1 VTRRG
6 RLAAFAVAALA
17 LAAPSP
23 AAAEA
28 VSGAELVALA
38 DQAVDDAAARE
49 RLLEVDE
56 VDGRPVAVRLALAGA
71 RGEEI
76 ADRARLIAAQVAA
89 AAPQGTAAEAR
100 AQAHAVLDDARYK
113 GSGLPRPLEKPLA
126 WLSDKLEPLID
137 RINNLGTDVPGGPPV
152 VWTLLAM
159 LVLLLAGM
167 GTSTSIR
174 RRAIAIERERA
185 AAVPE
190 ADDPNALER
199 AAGQAERDEQWERAV
214 RLRFRAG
221 LLRLDRRKV
230 LVYRPSLTTG
240 EVARTL
246 KVPAFDEVGAR
257 FDEIAYGGRAAE
269 RDDAEASQQGW
280 KDVLAEVG
288 RR

>member
-1 VTRRG
+1 VRIRG

-17 LAAPSP
+17 LVAPSP

-28 VSGAELVALA
+28 VSGSELVALA
-38 DQAVDDAAARE
+38 DQAVDDEAARA
-49 RLLEVDE
+49 RLLAVDE

-71 RGEEI
+71 RGKEI
-76 ADRARLIAAQVAA
+76 ADRARLIAALAA
-89 AAPQGTAAEAR
+89 AAPDGAPAEAR
-100 AQAHAVLDDARYK
+100 AEAHAVLDDARFE
-113 GSGLPRPLEKPLA
+113 GAGLPRPLDKPLA
-126 WLSDKLEPLID
+126 WLSDRIEPIID
-137 RINNLGTDVPGGPPV
+137 AINDAGGEVPGGPPI
-152 VWTLLAM
+152 VWTLLAF

-167 GTSTSIR
+167 GTSSSIR
-174 RRAIAIERERA
+174 RRVVAIERERA

-190 ADDPNALER
+190 ADDPHALER
-199 AAGQAERDEQWERAV
+199 AAGEAEREGQWERAV

-246 KVPAFDEVGAR
+246 KVPAFDEVGSR
-257 FDEIAYGGRAAE
+257 FDEIAYGGREAQRE
-269 RDDAEASQQGW
+269 DAKASEQGW
-280 KDVLAEVG
+280 KDVLTEVG

>member
-1 VTRRG
+1 MRSRG
-6 RLAAFAVAALA
+6 RLAAFAVVALA

-28 VSGAELVALA
+28 VSASELVALA
-38 DQAVDDAAARE
+38 DQAVDDDGARA
-49 RLLEVDE
+49 RLLTVDE

-71 RGEEI
+71 RGKEI
-76 ADRARLIAAQVAA
+76 ADRARLIADLATTPRG
-89 AAPQGTAAEAR
+89 APDEAR
-100 AQAHAVLDDARYK
+100 AQARAVLDDARYQ
-113 GSGLPRPLEKPLA
+113 GAGLPRPLEKPLA
-126 WLSDKLEPLID
+126 WLSDRLEPVIE
-137 RINNLGTDVPGGPPV
+137 RINDLGGGVPGGPRV
-152 VWTLLAM
+152 VWTLLAI
-159 LVLLLAGM
+159 LVLLLASM
-167 GTSTSIR
+167 VTSTSIR

-185 AAVPE
+185 AAVPA
-190 ADDPNALER
+190 ADDPHALER
-199 AAGQAERDEQWERAV
+199 AAGDAERDGQWERAV

-240 EVARTL
+240 EVARTI

-269 RDDAEASQQGW
+269 REDAQASQQGW

>member
-1 VTRRG
+1 VRRRG

-28 VSGAELVALA
+28 VSASELVALA
-38 DQAVDDAAARE
+38 DQAARDDDARE
-49 RLLEVDE
+49 RLLGVDE

-76 ADRARLIAAQVAA
+76 AARARLIAALAS
-89 AAPQGTAAEAR
+89 APPPESATEAR
-100 AQAHAVLDDARYK
+100 AQAHEVLDQAKYE
-113 GSGLPRPLEKPLA
+113 GAGLPRPLEGPLG
-126 WLSDKLEPLID
+126 WLSDRIEPIVD
-137 RINNLGTDVPGGPPV
+137 RIDGFGRDVPGGPPV
-152 VWTLLAM
+152 VWTLLAI

-167 GTSTSIR
+167 ITSTSIR

-185 AAVPE
+185 AALPE
-190 ADDPNALER
+190 ADDPHALER
-199 AAGQAERDEQWERAV
+199 AAGAAEREGQWERAV

-240 EVARTL
+240 EVARTI
-246 KVPAFDEVGAR
+246 KVPAFDAVGAR
-257 FDEIAYGGRAAE
+257 FDEIAYGGREAE
-269 RDDAEASQQGW
+269 REDAEASQQGW